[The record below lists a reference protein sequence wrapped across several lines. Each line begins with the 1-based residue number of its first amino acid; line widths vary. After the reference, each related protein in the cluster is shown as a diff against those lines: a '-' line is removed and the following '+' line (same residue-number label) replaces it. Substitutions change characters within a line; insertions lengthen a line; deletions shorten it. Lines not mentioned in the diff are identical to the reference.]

1 MQLFQKFGRWGE
13 GKEILIAYTYNS
25 GFNVLCGGN
34 VEGAAYEWR
43 FANGSRIGI
52 TNPGFRAAVFHNGE
66 GSVLL

>member
-1 MQLFQKFGRWGE
+1 MDVRRVS
-13 GKEILIAYTYNS
+13 IYNS

-52 TNPGFRAAVFHNGE
+52 TNRGFRAAQFHNGE
-66 GSVLL
+66 NVSAASQMTLSDLPSL